1 MEILTRKAGII
12 GALKFENCNINVT
25 AGKKINEL
33 RSVFSK

>member
-25 AGKKINEL
+25 AGKKN
-33 RSVFSK
+33 